1 MNSLDS
7 GSFKPFDN
15 CKSEV
20 YLYGAHEASVSGDWS
35 CRRHLHHMMLELN
48 LVLEGAQ
55 IAEISGNTIRQGA
68 DELILVPPMRLHSF
82 QADGS
87 LRYFVFHLQI
97 DDPTFFQRLGQS
109 ELIQISRSHP
119 LNSRLLPKIRNLREL
134 IEGKAGKMRLFHA
147 VYDILDT
154 LDTYMHEHREAFAS
168 KPADPLPVLIAKEIE
183 TLVTETSHTESTLPS
198 NWMEVIA
205 NRLGYSR
212 RHCFRA
218 FRDTFRMA
226 PRDYMFVLRQQEA
239 MQLLA
244 NGEDTLERI
253 AYRIGY
259 DNVQSF
265 IRQFSK
271 WTNMTPGAF
280 RKQSRGDIVYLTP
293 LELE

>member
-1 MNSLDS
+1 MSSLDS
-7 GSFKPFDN
+7 GSLKPFDN

-20 YLYGAHEASVSGDWS
+20 YLYGAHEASVPGDWS

-48 LVLEGAQ
+48 LVLEGTQ
-55 IAEISGNTIRQGA
+55 IAEIGGKSIRQGV

-82 QADGS
+82 LAEGP
-87 LRYFVFHLQI
+87 LRYFVFHIQI
-97 DDPTFFQRLGQS
+97 DDPYFFQRLGQS
-109 ELIQISRSHP
+109 ELMQISRSHL
-119 LNSRLLPKIRNLREL
+119 LNARLLPKIRNVREL
-134 IEGKAGKMRLFHA
+134 LEGKAGKMRLFHA
-147 VYDILDT
+147 VYDILET
-154 LDTYMHEHREAFAS
+154 LDTYIDENLTAFAS
-168 KPADPLPVLIAKEIE
+168 KPADPLPVLIAREIE
-183 TLVTETSHTESTLPS
+183 TLVTVSSHTESALPG
-198 NWMEVIA
+198 NWMEGISS
-205 NRLGYSR
+205 RLGYSR

-218 FRDTFRMA
+218 FRDTFHMA
-226 PRDYMFVLRQQEA
+226 PRDYLFVLRQQEA

-244 NGEDTLERI
+244 NGEDSLERI

-280 RKQSRGDIVYLTP
+280 RKQSRSDIVYLTP